1 MDSGKIS
8 ESQKE
13 DRHLRLQSDILS
25 ELLLVAVSCVIEYDA
40 ALSVVGAVRAT
51 ATIWADSMGPGKMF
65 IRVFIWWCR
74 LFESSNVILMRFSR
88 WLTISYEGNQLQLRT
103 TENHEP
109 SYLAQSATSEHRTS
123 HRYISDINL

>member
-51 ATIWADSMGPGKMF
+51 ATIWATVWGPGK
-65 IRVFIWWCR
+65 CSSES
-74 LFESSNVILMRFSR
+74 LFGGVDYSSL
-88 WLTISYEGNQLQLRT
+88 LTLY
-103 TENHEP
+103 
-109 SYLAQSATSEHRTS
+109 
-123 HRYISDINL
+123 

>member
-1 MDSGKIS
+1 VDSGKIS

-40 ALSVVGAVRAT
+40 ALSGDSDDMG
-51 ATIWADSMGPGKMF
+51 DSMGPGKMF
-65 IRVFIWWCR
+65 IRVFLWWCR
-74 LFESSNVILMRFSR
+74 LFKSSNVILMRFSR